1 MGTKERRI
9 LEKQRRRE
17 EILNAARRIFRENGF
32 KNSTM
37 PGIAK
42 ALELAPGTLY
52 LYFPSKEALY
62 LELLLEGYDVL
73 IERLRGASDLP
84 GSASGKASVMI
95 DVFLEFAHGSPEH
108 FDVIFFIAQ
117 RESGSLRNSGFE
129 ASQIEQVAAREN
141 ECKHI
146 IAAVIDG
153 MSLDPDHADASGFN
167 PDAEVVWSLLAG
179 LVTFWRMETGERR
192 SAVTGRA
199 KDIILSYYSHQGQK

>member
-9 LEKQRRRE
+9 LEKQRRRA

-42 ALELAPGTLY
+42 TLELAPGTLY
-52 LYFPSKEALY
+52 LYFPSKETLY

-73 IERLRGASDLP
+73 INKLRGAAALP
-84 GSASGKASVMI
+84 DSASDKASVMI
-95 DVFLEFAHGSPEH
+95 DVFLEFAHDSPEH
-108 FDVIFFIAQ
+108 FDVIFFMAQ

-129 ASQIEQVAAREN
+129 GSQIEQIAAREN
-141 ECKHI
+141 ECKRI

-153 MSLDPDHADASGFN
+153 MSPDRGHTEGSGFN

-179 LVTFWRMETGERR
+179 LVTFWRMETEDHRR
-192 SAVTGRA
+192 TVTERA
-199 KDIILSYYSHQGQK
+199 KDIILSYYSRHSQK